1 MKEGVALS
9 QLADIL
15 PPPAP
20 GGPDWL
26 LLLVGIGIVGVTAA
40 VTVLWFVKRRYALRG
55 QPPAREARR
64 RLAALRN
71 EWQSQAVTDREAAY
85 RLATLL
91 RLGLALPQ
99 LSVQRRPRAVEDET
113 LWRETLRQL
122 HALRYRDH
130 SGISLSPQYFE
141 RAERWL
147 AAAQRQGR

>member
-26 LLLVGIGIVGVTAA
+26 LVSVVGIVCIVITA
-40 VTVLWFVKRRYALRG
+40 TVLWFVKKRNAPRRAS
-55 QPPAREARR
+55 PAREARR

-71 EWQSQAVTDREAAY
+71 AWQSRTLSDRETAY
-85 RLATLL
+85 RLAALL

-99 LSVQRRPRAVEDET
+99 LGSHLRPATVEDDAS
-113 LWRETLRQL
+113 WRETLQQL
-122 HALRYRDH
+122 HALRYRDQP
-130 SGISLSPQYFE
+130 GLSLPSTCFE
-141 RAERWL
+141 HAERWL
-147 AAAQRQGR
+147 TAAQRQAH